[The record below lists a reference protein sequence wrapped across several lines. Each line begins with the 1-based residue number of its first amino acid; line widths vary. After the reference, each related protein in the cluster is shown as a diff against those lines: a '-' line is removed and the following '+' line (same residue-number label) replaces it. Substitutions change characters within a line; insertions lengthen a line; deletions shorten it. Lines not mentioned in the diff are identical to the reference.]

1 MSKKKPNSTK
11 PPAPGTPGDDAVPTP
26 PRVRRPCVV
35 LAPTEHVLDQAF
47 LMSLDGQGLTPRLEH
62 DPQMAM
68 AEVCLLRREARQ
80 RATQQS
86 EAADMPPLVLID
98 PTQPHTANMVVV
110 LQRLIPDIPI
120 YVVDEHGAICLES
133 SADETTPTDQAE
145 PPMVIQPRRDVEVT
159 DQELSV
165 LLGGDPPATVGRGDA

>member
-1 MSKKKPNSTK
+1 MSKKKSNSTK
-11 PPAPGTPGDDAVPTP
+11 PPAPGTPSDDAVPTP

-35 LAPTEHVLDQAF
+35 LAPAEHVLDQAF
-47 LMSLDGQGLTPRLEH
+47 LMSLEGQGLTPRLEH

-86 EAADMPPLVLID
+86 EAADMPPLILID

-133 SADETTPTDQAE
+133 SPDETTPTDQAE

-165 LLGGDPPATVGRGDA
+165 LLGGDPPATVARGDA